1 MRAPE
6 RQRLHLALEALD
18 AHRVLAARHV
28 LVARVVHA
36 AGALPRRR
44 ARGRALLGRRRLA
57 RSGRRRRRLRR
68 LALPRP
74 TRLRSGGASASASGV
89 RREVSARR
97 HHGSRASDEHKLR
110 AAHADALGVFKL
122 ADASDTSATRKFRNG
137 KGGGVVRQIEV
148 VGPFRG
154 GTARAL
160 ESRSRDATASA
171 KHPPRS
177 DGARPPAR
185 QSCRHHGGAATR
197 PAPVTYPVD
206 ARSVRPLGRSR
217 VVAAAGPEPVGPSK

>member
-97 HHGSRASDEHKLR
+97 HHASRASDEHKLR
-110 AAHADALGVFKL
+110 AAQMLSGFSSRGRLRHVCYSKVPQ
-122 ADASDTSATRKFRNG
+122 RE
-137 KGGGVVRQIEV
+137 GGGVVRQIEV

>member
-110 AAHADALGVFKL
+110 AAQMLSGFSSCGRLRHVCYSKVPQ
-122 ADASDTSATRKFRNG
+122 RE
-137 KGGGVVRQIEV
+137 GGGVVRQIEV